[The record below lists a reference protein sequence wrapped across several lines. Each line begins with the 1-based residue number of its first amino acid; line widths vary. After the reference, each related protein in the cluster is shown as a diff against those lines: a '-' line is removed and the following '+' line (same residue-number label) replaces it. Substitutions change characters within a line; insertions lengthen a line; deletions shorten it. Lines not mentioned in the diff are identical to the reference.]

1 MPCSCADMLNFWK
14 SRKAKRNMIK
24 LFVAWPFT
32 EIMMAEHVTF
42 SSRREM
48 ETWVLSEEGQTFA
61 KGPTQAAYLAGH
73 LYNHIAPILLY

>member
-1 MPCSCADMLNFWK
+1 
-14 SRKAKRNMIK
+14 MIK

-32 EIMMAEHVTF
+32 EFMMAEHVTF

-48 ETWVLSEEGQTFA
+48 ETRGATWVLSGDGQTFA